1 MARLE
6 TQINQIYLINPEAKK
21 TSLLLYEESLS
32 TSAHLFVLSELSNL
46 QKKSANLDLKRISE
60 IILESFRLNK
70 KLSGELLFES
80 SLAQINQ
87 NLADLAH
94 GGRKSWV
101 GKFSC
106 LIALKVGNNIYMA
119 NSGPASS
126 VLARGAEL
134 LEILP
139 GEKRGD
145 HPLKTFTNF
154 TQGRLTEGDQL
165 ILTVS
170 SIFNYISSE
179 LLQRLLH
186 DQGLEQAAMEI
197 SRIVKDSASPEQGF
211 GAFLLEFKKNFAE
224 APLPEVSVNTYVPL
238 PEEEIEIAPKR
249 SFAFPAIKLPSLP
262 DLPRFSRFPSWSMP
276 RLKLPRLEWQFFRS
290 LSPSGKFLFIS
301 FAFCLS
307 LFIINLSVYGFRL
320 HAKSAQAKLEA
331 HAQNFNQA
339 LADGQSAMI
348 YKNDR
353 QAIDAYSAAAAS
365 LAEIK
370 KLNSAEAENREASL
384 NDLKTLVNKI
394 SVVPA
399 PAVVTELKHQPML
412 MAREGANFIFSGA
425 DSNSLSKYDG
435 TAVKDY
441 FLLNSIKTDITGL
454 SAFSPA
460 GLVITTASEIY
471 HINTGL
477 KQFESI
483 IAFPEGDLTSPH
495 GSGGN
500 LLVMNKAAG
509 QIAKITFAKNKYTSQ
524 TLATDD
530 LKTARDFGAD
540 KDVYVLF
547 ADQIHKITGGQ
558 TQDFPL
564 PPMTDALTNAD
575 RIVVA
580 GNIYILEANKKRLL
594 IINKTGALLNQIYFP
609 NATTLNDFSVD
620 EAGRNI
626 YLLDNNR
633 LLKITF

>member
-94 GGRKSWV
+94 AGRKSWV

-106 LIALKVGNNIYMA
+106 LIAVKVGNNIYLA

-126 VLARGAEL
+126 VLNRGAEL
-134 LEILP
+134 MEILP

-154 TQGRLTEGDQL
+154 TQGKLVDGDQL

-186 DQGLEQAAMEI
+186 DSDLGQASMEI

-211 GAFLLEFKKNFAE
+211 GAFLLGFNKTLAE
-224 APLPEVSVNTYVPL
+224 APVAEVPINTYVPI
-238 PEEEIEIAPKR
+238 PEEEPVVAPKR
-249 SFAFPAIKLPSLP
+249 SFVFPVIKIPKLPSF
-262 DLPRFSRFPSWSMP
+262 PRFERLQSWSLP
-276 RLKLPRLEWQFFRS
+276 AIRLPRLEWQFFRN
-290 LSPSGKFLFIS
+290 LSPAGKFLFVS
-301 FAFCLS
+301 FAFCLT
-307 LFIINLSVYGFRL
+307 LFVINLSVYGFRL
-320 HAKSAQAKLEA
+320 HTKSAQAKLETL
-331 HAQNFNQA
+331 AQNFNQA

-353 QAIDAYSAAAAS
+353 QAIDAYTAAAAS

-370 KLNSAEAENREASL
+370 KINSTEAQNREASL

-394 SVVPA
+394 SVVASPTLVA
-399 PAVVTELKHQPML
+399 ELKHQPVL
-412 MAREGANFIFSGA
+412 MTREGSSFIFSGA

-435 TAVKDY
+435 SVKDY

-460 GLVITTASEIY
+460 GVVVATTNEIY
-471 HINTGL
+471 HINTTL

-483 IAFPEGDLTSPH
+483 ISFPDGDLISPH
-495 GSGGN
+495 ASGAS

-509 QIAKITFAKNKYTSQ
+509 QISKITFAKNKYSAQ

-530 LKTARDFGAD
+530 LKNARDFGVD
-540 KDVYVLF
+540 KDTYVLF
-547 ADQIHKITGGQ
+547 ADQIHKITGGK
-558 TQDFPL
+558 TQSFPL
-564 PPMTDALTNAD
+564 PPMSDAMTNAD

-594 IINKTGALLNQIYFP
+594 IVNKTGVLLNQIYFP
-609 NATTLNDFSVD
+609 TTTTLNDFSID
-620 EAGRNI
+620 EAARNI